1 LPEHVSITD
10 PDIHEPKGVVSADSG
25 EVYIADGLGSGAWG
39 QVLPSQTGNSGKILT
54 TNGTAP
60 SWTAPIGIK
69 ARATISSGTLSTNTV
84 SNDFNVATCTQV
96 SGVYTITFDSAIGTN
111 YQVLVSQTVVG
122 TNADSG
128 MSTTIVKTT
137 NDVKIT
143 FRRGTGGVGLVGG
156 FDLVIV
162 G

>member
-1 LPEHVSITD
+1 M
-10 PDIHEPKGVVSADSG
+10 
-25 EVYIADGLGSGAWG
+25 
-39 QVLPSQTGNSGKILT
+39 
-54 TNGTAP
+54 
-60 SWTAPIGIK
+60 
-69 ARATISSGTLSTNTV
+69 
-84 SNDFNVATCTQV
+84 VA
-96 SGVYTITFDSAIGTN
+96 
-111 YQVLVSQTVVG
+111 QTVVG